1 MGKALE
7 LSSLHGL
14 LSEIREKLK
23 KVDTKE
29 QLDQLRAEVLSKI
42 DEKEQKIAELDYL
55 LTLLGD

>member
-1 MGKALE
+1 MMGKALE

-29 QLDQLRAEVLSKI
+29 QPDQLRAEVLSKI
-42 DEKEQKIAELDYL
+42 DEKSEGSQDSA
-55 LTLLGD
+55 

>member
-1 MGKALE
+1 MMGKALE

-14 LSEIREKLK
+14 LSELMEKLK

-42 DEKEQKIAELDYL
+42 EEKSEGSQDSA
-55 LTLLGD
+55 

>member
-23 KVDTKE
+23 KV
-29 QLDQLRAEVLSKI
+29 RAEVLSKI
-42 DEKEQKIAELDYL
+42 DEKFE
-55 LTLLGD
+55 

>member
-1 MGKALE
+1 
-7 LSSLHGL
+7 L

-42 DEKEQKIAELDYL
+42 DEKSE
-55 LTLLGD
+55 